1 MNVFKSTVVLSLV
14 ALLSACV
21 TVTDSRFAKKADPE
35 KAVENYVALSVGY
48 ISNGDLPMARKKI
61 ERALEIN
68 PDSASAHSA
77 MAMYWNERGEPKLAE
92 KEYLIA
98 LDLDDEHS
106 PANYHYGRY
115 LMTENNDA
123 KACGYLE
130 KAAVDV
136 NYSAR
141 VLAYEDLGLCH
152 LNFQQQSKAL
162 DAFEKAW
169 SLDGNSTLSSLN
181 LADIYLQR
189 QRVDIASRWY
199 KRFETTLSEKV
210 LPQNAASLYLGYS
223 IAKAA
228 GRKNDMSSYIF
239 KLKKRFPKSEEY
251 KRFLR
256 DSKRK

>member
-1 MNVFKSTVVLSLV
+1 MNFFKSTALISLM

-21 TVTDSRFAKKADPE
+21 TVTDSRFTKKADPD

-61 ERALEIN
+61 DRALEISPN
-68 PDSASAHSA
+68 SASAHSA
-77 MAMYWNERGEPKLAE
+77 MAMYWNARGEPKLAE
-92 KEYLIA
+92 KEYVVA
-98 LDLDDEHS
+98 LDLDENHS

-123 KACGYLE
+123 RSCSYLE
-130 KAAVDV
+130 RAAIDV

-141 VLAYEDLGLCH
+141 VLAYEDLGLCQ
-152 LNFQQQSKAL
+152 LNFQQPSKAL

-169 SLDGNSTLSSLN
+169 SLDANSTLSSLN

-189 QRVDIASRWY
+189 NRIDIASSWF
-199 KRFETTLSEKV
+199 KRFEITLSEKV
-210 LPQNAASLYLGYS
+210 LQHNSVSLYMGYR

-228 GRKNDMSSYIF
+228 GRKNDASSYAF

-251 KRFLR
+251 KRYLR
-256 DSKRK
+256 DSKSK